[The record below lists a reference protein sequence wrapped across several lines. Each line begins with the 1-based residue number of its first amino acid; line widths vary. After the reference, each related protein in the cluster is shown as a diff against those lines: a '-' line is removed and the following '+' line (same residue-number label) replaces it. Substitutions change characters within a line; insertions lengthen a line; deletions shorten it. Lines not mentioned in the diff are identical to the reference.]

1 MNLPIDQQIDLAHA
15 EVERIE
21 SEARLIEARIIAAGG
36 IPPKR
41 PYGKPVSS
49 ADVGRNL
56 TLKSIL
62 QRRDPALAAFLG
74 VGSDL
79 HRREQEAEGTLH
91 HAGCGVVADEA
102 RARVGAPMRWRRS
115 LRLMRPEPNIIRQPN
130 QIQGTSG
137 LW

>member
-21 SEARLIEARIIAAGG
+21 SEARQIEARIIAAGG

-56 TLKSIL
+56 TLKSVL

-79 HRREQEAEGTLH
+79 HRREQEAATQREAMAQRMQQQTEALRGRN
-91 HAGCGVVADEA
+91 AAQRMQREQAFRSGVQ
-102 RARVGAPMRWRRS
+102 PLTNRR
-115 LRLMRPEPNIIRQPN
+115 MV
-130 QIQGTSG
+130 
-137 LW
+137 

>member
-41 PYGKPVSS
+41 QYGKPVSS

-79 HRREQEAEGTLH
+79 HRREQEAAAQREAMAARMAAQTEALRGRN
-91 HAGCGVVADEA
+91 AAQRQQREQAFRSGVQPLT
-102 RARVGAPMRWRRS
+102 GRR
-115 LRLMRPEPNIIRQPN
+115 MV
-130 QIQGTSG
+130 
-137 LW
+137 